1 MIYFCLDKEKIKYVS
16 GIAEHELL
24 MTDDN
29 NADDDAMANSILHT
43 LKRIYWYTR
52 NQLHVGDWLNINY
65 NLLHCKQSIMRLG
78 IAAALT
84 KY

>member
-1 MIYFCLDKEKIKYVS
+1 MCMHSIFDVLPIPHLIRITSMIYFCLDKEKIKYVS

-43 LKRIYWYTR
+43 LKRIY
-52 NQLHVGDWLNINY
+52 
-65 NLLHCKQSIMRLG
+65 
-78 IAAALT
+78 
-84 KY
+84 